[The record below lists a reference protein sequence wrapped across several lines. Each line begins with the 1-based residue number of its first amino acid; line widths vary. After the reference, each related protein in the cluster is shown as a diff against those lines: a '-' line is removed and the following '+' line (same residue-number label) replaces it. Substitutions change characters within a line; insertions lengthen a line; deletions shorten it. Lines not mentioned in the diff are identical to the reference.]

1 VRQHGIVVFDNRSG
15 FPKGFADLLS
25 SLVTGSG
32 DSKRELH
39 TTDGEYAFKVKR
51 PVIVNGINIPSDRAD
66 LLSRFVALEVPPISA
81 EERLPESR
89 FWEEFEEE
97 RGQALGRVTLST
109 SVGGHLRRQ
118 PGKQTS
124 ESLGAVALQ
133 GEEVLELVYDAL
145 DELPLASGPP
155 PGLLRPRSPGVL
167 LRGSSTNPPPNC
179 SNQAR

>member
-1 VRQHGIVVFDNRSG
+1 VFDNRSG

-32 DSKRELH
+32 DSKRELY

-97 RGQALGRVTLST
+97 RGQALGRVLRP
-109 SVGGHLRRQ
+109 SVGRPETCDVQ
-118 PGKQTS
+118 
-124 ESLGAVALQ
+124 
-133 GEEVLELVYDAL
+133 
-145 DELPLASGPP
+145 
-155 PGLLRPRSPGVL
+155 LLRPKDRPDDATVARGERLDTVHKCRRPSSPPAG
-167 LRGSSTNPPPNC
+167 
-179 SNQAR
+179 